1 MSSLRKKILYAFGL
15 LNVAILAI
23 ALTAYADLKLLRD
36 QIVNSEKVG
45 QLISATQQMQN
56 HEEIIQLYQSPES
69 WFQLGEQVKQMRE
82 LFRQYRTF
90 FDEVIGSAQTAK
102 LDGMLTQYR
111 DRIEELGVMEATDN
125 PVTATTLNDMSRGIR
140 EIVHQISIE
149 HHESLSQKVHLVSW
163 ILVITLTAVIIMG
176 VISAL
181 FISRQVVQPIS
192 ALERQLDAVADGK
205 AKKLTLVSDNIE
217 IRSFVQHF
225 NNMLY
230 KQRAQQ
236 SQIRHHEKA
245 AALGVLVSGVAHEL
259 NTPLSNISTS
269 VQLLME
275 DDSDARLR
283 QQWLAHVDSESE
295 RARRIVRRLLDSVRQ
310 PKQNLQSISSNDL
323 VNSAVMLIHRQLDPS
338 ILLHIEDVA
347 DTPVKVD
354 RERMQ
359 QVFINLIKN
368 AHDAGARNIWIVGYE
383 TTWQQ
388 SRPKNRDKVVGDI
401 TEIRQAERVLQYLID
416 DDGPGI
422 PPEHM
427 AKIFDPFF
435 STQSGGEGTGLGLYL
450 VEEIVSEHSGCI
462 TVDHRPGG
470 GTRFSVWLPMEPPET
485 NVKSE
490 TL

>member
-111 DRIEELGVMEATDN
+111 DRIDELGVMEATDN

-259 NTPLSNISTS
+259 NNPLSNISTS

-359 QVFINLIKN
+359 QVFINLIRN
-368 AHDAGARNIWIVGYE
+368 AVAAGASNIWVFGE
-383 TTWQQ
+383 PTTWAD
-388 SRPKNRDKVVGDI
+388 SSPEDI
-401 TEIRQAERVLQYLID
+401 ERVQGELATVSSADEVMLFTVA

-422 PPEHM
+422 AEENLPHL
-427 AKIFDPFF
+427 FTPFF
-435 STQSGGEGTGLGLYL
+435 TTKKEGEGTGLGLYL
-450 VEEIVSEHSGCI
+450 VEEIIQEHDGCI
-462 TVDHRPGG
+462 TVENRLSE
-470 GTRFSVWLPMEPPET
+470 GTQFLIWLPVSREET
-485 NVKSE
+485 V
-490 TL
+490 